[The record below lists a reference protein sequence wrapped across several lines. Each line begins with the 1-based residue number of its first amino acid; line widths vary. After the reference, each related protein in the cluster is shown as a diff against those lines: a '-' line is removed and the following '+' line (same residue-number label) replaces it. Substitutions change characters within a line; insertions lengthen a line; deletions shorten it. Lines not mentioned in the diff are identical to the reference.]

1 MSIQEAPNMLVPRPW
16 LGYEESK
23 EDKDAVLAP
32 QHNSSHPEPAVPMTD
47 HRPGGIK
54 QALESI
60 VGPST
65 ELVLSSQK

>member
-1 MSIQEAPNMLVPRPW
+1 MLVPRPR

-23 EDKDAVLAP
+23 EDKDTVLAP
-32 QHNSSHPEPAVPMTD
+32 QHNSSHPEPAVPTTD

-65 ELVLSSQK
+65 ETALSSQK